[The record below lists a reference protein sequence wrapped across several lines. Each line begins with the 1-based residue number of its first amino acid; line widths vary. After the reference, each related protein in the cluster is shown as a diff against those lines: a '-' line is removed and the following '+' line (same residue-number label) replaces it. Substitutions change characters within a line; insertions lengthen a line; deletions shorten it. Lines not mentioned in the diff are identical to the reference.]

1 VRIDPI
7 LRLAFTAVL
16 LTAAASTFGHPSQ
29 AALGLGPGGS
39 KSDEPVSIEAEDGI
53 EWQQTNQVYIARGNA
68 RAAQG
73 GASVRAD
80 TLTAHYRSAK
90 SGETEIW
97 KIVAEGSVRIESAN
111 EWATGDVSVYDVD
124 KGVLVLTGKI
134 VRYETAAEKISA
146 RQSIEYWD
154 TRRLAVARGN
164 AIAIKD
170 GRELR
175 GDVLSAEL
183 EETKGGGLEVRRIQ
197 AFGNVEVASQTE
209 VARAEYGDYRIE
221 TGIAHLRGS
230 VKITRGANQLNG
242 DLAEMNMK
250 TGVSKLLAQPRAP
263 GGSKRVQGLIIP
275 KTASGPAPNAPPA
288 PGTSP

>member
-1 VRIDPI
+1 MTAGA
-7 LRLAFTAVL
+7 LRLSTLAATLSAV
-16 LTAAASTFGHPSQ
+16 AAMALCQPSL

-39 KSDEPVSIEAEDGI
+39 KSDAPVSIEAEDGI
-53 EWQQTNQVYIARGNA
+53 EWQQGNQVYIARGNA
-68 RAAQG
+68 RATQG
-73 GASVRAD
+73 SASVRAD
-80 TLTAHYRSAK
+80 SLTAHYRNAK

-111 EWATGDVSVYDVD
+111 EWATGDVGVYDVD

-183 EETKGGGLEVRRIQ
+183 EETKAGALEVRRIQ
-197 AFGNVEVASQTE
+197 AFGNVEVASQSE
-209 VARAEYGDYRIE
+209 VARADYGDYRVD
-221 TGIAHLRGS
+221 TGIAHLQGS

-242 DLAEMNMK
+242 DLAEVNMK
-250 TGVSKLLAQPRAP
+250 TGVSKLLAQPRAA

-275 KTASGPAPNAPPA
+275 KTADGPSPTNSPPK
-288 PGTSP
+288 PTSP

>member
-1 VRIDPI
+1 MRRADIFRSI
-7 LRLAFTAVL
+7 L
-16 LTAAASTFGHPSQ
+16 AAAAACVAASAFGPASQ
-29 AALGLGPGGS
+29 GALGLGPGGS
-39 KSDEPVSIEAEDGI
+39 KSNEPVAIEAEEGI

-68 RAAQG
+68 RATQA

-80 TLTAHYRSAK
+80 SLTAHYRNAK

-111 EWATGDVSVYDVD
+111 EWATGDVGVYDVD

-134 VRYETAAEKISA
+134 VRYETASEKISA

-164 AIAIKD
+164 AVAIKD

-183 EETKGGGLEVRRIQ
+183 EETKGGALEVRRIQ
-197 AFGNVEVASQTE
+197 AFGNVEVASPTE
-209 VARAEYGDYRIE
+209 VAKAEYGDYRVE
-221 TGIAHLRGS
+221 TGIAHLQGS

-242 DLAEMNMK
+242 DLAEVNMK
-250 TGVSKLLAQPRAP
+250 TGVSKLLAQPRAA

-275 KTASGPAPNAPPA
+275 KTADGPTSSNSAPKS
-288 PGTSP
+288 TSP

>member
-1 VRIDPI
+1 MARSPFAVA
-7 LRLAFTAVL
+7 LFTAAVVAL
-16 LTAAASTFGHPSQ
+16 GHPCH

-39 KSDEPVSIEAEDGI
+39 KSDAPVSIEAEDGI
-53 EWQQTNQVYIARGNA
+53 EWQQANQVYIARGNA
-68 RAAQG
+68 RATQG
-73 GASVRAD
+73 SASVRAD
-80 TLTAHYRSAK
+80 SLTAHYRSAK
-90 SGETEIW
+90 TGETEIW
-97 KIVAEGSVRIESAN
+97 KIVAEGSVRVESAN
-111 EWATGDVSVYDVD
+111 EWATGDVGVYDVD

-183 EETKGGGLEVRRIQ
+183 EETKSGGLEVRRIQ

-209 VARAEYGDYRIE
+209 VARAEYGDYRVE
-221 TGIAHLRGS
+221 TGIAHLQGS

-242 DLAEMNMK
+242 DFAEMNMK
-250 TGVSKLLAQPRAP
+250 TGVSKLLAQPRSA

-275 KTASGPAPNAPPA
+275 KTANGPAASTPPP
-288 PGTSP
+288 PGASP

>member
-1 VRIDPI
+1 MTTVRI
-7 LRLAFTAVL
+7 LHSMFMLAIAT
-16 LTAAASTFGHPSQ
+16 TAAVTPLSAGH
-29 AALGLGPGGS
+29 AALGLGPGGTQ
-39 KSDEPVSIEAEDGI
+39 SDAPVSIEAEDGI
-53 EWQQTNQVYIARGNA
+53 EWHQAKQVYIARGNA
-68 RAAQG
+68 KATQG
-73 GASVRAD
+73 SGSVRAD

-90 SGETEIW
+90 TGETEIW
-97 KIVAEGSVRIESAN
+97 KIVAEGNVRVESAN
-111 EWATGDVSVYDVD
+111 EWATGDVGVYDVD

-154 TRRLAVARGN
+154 VRRLAVARGN

-175 GDVLSAEL
+175 GDILSAEL
-183 EETKGGGLEVRRIQ
+183 AETKTGGLEVRRIQ

-221 TGIAHLRGS
+221 TGIAHLQGS
-230 VKITRGANQLNG
+230 VRITRGANQLNG

-250 TGVSKLLAQPRAP
+250 TGVSKLLAQSRGP
-263 GGSKRVQGLIIP
+263 GGTKRVQGLIIP
-275 KTASGPAPNAPPA
+275 KTATGPAAGAPP
-288 PGTSP
+288 PSSTSP